1 MGATNTNSGGPM
13 RQQQQQQ
20 QISTTASRGAS
31 QPREM
36 SFPVSLSYAVQPAQQ
51 QQKQVVQ
58 PSSTQVQGTSFIVDS
73 STPPPHLEAQ
83 AAGVAQQTQQ
93 PAQSPAPTL
102 SVYSYQY
109 LHLPNGKWVKNCR
122 NNKAKKN
129 CASFLSKCFIF
140 ISTTRRRN
148 STFSAASVHFY
159 YFGTAAK
166 LCRTSRQYAS
176 TRSTR
181 HDLFA
186 PILCGSNRRSTS
198 WFSSRYAKRFVIC

>member
-1 MGATNTNSGGPM
+1 MLVYCKTGTRPQTRLPNSGTMANASLRGANNIGFPRPMGATNTNAGGPM
-13 RQQQQQQ
+13 RQQQQQQQQ

-83 AAGVAQQTQQ
+83 AAGVAQQQTQQ

-109 LHLPNGKWVKNCR
+109 LHLPNGK
-122 NNKAKKN
+122 
-129 CASFLSKCFIF
+129 LLE
-140 ISTTRRRN
+140 N
-148 STFSAASVHFY
+148 S
-159 YFGTAAK
+159 
-166 LCRTSRQYAS
+166 
-176 TRSTR
+176 
-181 HDLFA
+181 
-186 PILCGSNRRSTS
+186 
-198 WFSSRYAKRFVIC
+198 